1 MAKFTK
7 DQWKL
12 IEKALQGDPERY
24 GMPEG
29 GREESLVLG
38 SFNIRK
44 LSRAKGREREL
55 DFMARF
61 CAACDLV
68 AIQEV
73 QDDVDGLR
81 YLKERTESRVAG
93 RGEYALAISD
103 ITGEVPGE
111 SGMAERLAFLYRHR
125 RLRRLELASD
135 LTYSVLGTLS
145 MNGIDVL
152 CCGWTHG

>member
-1 MAKFTK
+1 M
-7 DQWKL
+7 
-12 IEKALQGDPERY
+12 
-24 GMPEG
+24 
-29 GREESLVLG
+29 LG

-73 QDDVDGLR
+73 QDDVDSLR

-152 CCGWTHG
+152 CWLDTWLKECAESSRQPPDDLSPWLPWSMSEERRRELTAPG

>member
-68 AIQEV
+68 AIQKV
-73 QDDVDGLR
+73 QDDVDSLR

-103 ITGEVPGE
+103 ITGD
-111 SGMAERLAFLYRHR
+111 SDDSRLLP
-125 RLRRLELASD
+125 
-135 LTYSVLGTLS
+135 
-145 MNGIDVL
+145 I
-152 CCGWTHG
+152 